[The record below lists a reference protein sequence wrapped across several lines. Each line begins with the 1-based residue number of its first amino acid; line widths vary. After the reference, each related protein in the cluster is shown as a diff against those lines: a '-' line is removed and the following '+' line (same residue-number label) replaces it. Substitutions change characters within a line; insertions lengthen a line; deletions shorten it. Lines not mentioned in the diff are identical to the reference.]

1 VRLFGLLGYTV
12 KSLTTNIGLE
22 QELFLIDRKAYLK
35 RPDLQL
41 TGRTVMGKMSARGQE
56 MCDHYM
62 APPSTTSPALAA
74 MKEMQQQCFKMGIPL
89 KTRHR
94 EVAPNQY
101 EFAPMYGSV
110 QTQIDQN
117 LMVMQIIE
125 EVAVTH
131 GLAALMHEKPFSG
144 INGSGKHN
152 NWSISTDDG
161 TNLLNVKQL
170 EKNSGSSEI
179 FPIIMAAIVK
189 AINDNGDLMRM
200 SIASPGNDFR
210 LGACEAPP
218 SIISTYL
225 GEDLTSYLESYIK
238 GEDKPYTPAS
248 RMLNMGASMLPLIQV
263 PAEDRNRTSPFPYGG
278 HRFEFRAVGSSQNVS
293 LVNTVLS
300 TIVANAFKEF
310 ADAIE
315 GGQTPKA
322 VAQEALSASWKTIFN
337 GNGYDLDQQK
347 NLTEMGLWRFDSG
360 VDAMCRFTEPKNVAL
375 FAAMK
380 VLTPEE
386 SASRQDCMLQ
396 QYNGTVEMEVLVM
409 LEMIEQHVIPSIKAA
424 GVGPLDE
431 VVKGVATLKAAF
443 DAFHHATSDL
453 SKALLA
459 RELRLETMVAVREVV
474 DSAEAVVPA
483 SMWTLATYKE
493 LLFMDVNHSA

>member
-1 VRLFGLLGYTV
+1 
-12 KSLTTNIGLE
+12 
-22 QELFLIDRKAYLK
+22 
-35 RPDLQL
+35 
-41 TGRTVMGKMSARGQE
+41 

-74 MKEMQQQCFKMGIPL
+74 MKEMQEQCFKMGIPL
-89 KTRHR
+89 KARHR

-101 EFAPMYGSV
+101 EFAPMFGTV

-125 EVAVTH
+125 EVAVKH
-131 GLAALMHEKPFSG
+131 GLAALLHEKPFAG
-144 INGSGKHN
+144 VNGSGKHN
-152 NWSISTDDG
+152 NWSIATDDG

-170 EKNSGSSEI
+170 EKNSGSSAI
-179 FPIIMAAIVK
+179 FPVVMAAIVK

-225 GEDLTSYLESYIK
+225 GEDTTAYLESYIK
-238 GEDKPYTPAS
+238 DEDKAYSPKTK
-248 RMLNMGASMLPLIQV
+248 MLNMGASVLPLIQV

-315 GGQTPKA
+315 GGKTPKV
-322 VAQEALSASWKTIFN
+322 VAQEALKASWKTIFN
-337 GNGYDLDQQK
+337 GNGYDLDNQK
-347 NLTEMGLWRFDSG
+347 ALTDAGLWRFDSG
-360 VDAMCRFTEPKNVAL
+360 VDAICRFTEPKNVAL

-396 QYNGTVEMEVLVM
+396 QYNGTVEMECLVM
-409 LEMIEQHVIPSIKAA
+409 IEMIEQHVIPSIKAS
-424 GVGPLDE
+424 GMGNLDE
-431 VVKGVATLKAAF
+431 VEAGVAALKAAF
-443 DAFHHATSDL
+443 KVFHHTDGD
-453 SKALLA
+453 KAKAIVA
-459 RELRLETMVAVREVV
+459 RVLRLETMVAVREVV
-474 DSAEAVVPA
+474 DAAEAVVPA
-483 SMWTLATYKE
+483 SLWTLATYKE
-493 LLFMDVNHSA
+493 LLFLDSNHA